1 MIINHYKSKKYY
13 GKKRLMRINKFIA
26 QCGIASRRKA
36 EDLILS
42 GKIKVNGKVITDLST
57 DIKDTDIVSYDNK
70 NIRMVSNYVYYKLNK
85 PKGYITSTTDDK
97 DRKTVMDLMRGV
109 HFRVFPIGRLD
120 YDTEGLILLTNDGD
134 VANILTKPNSEVK
147 KTYIVHIDNGDEI
160 KQLSKGVDIGDY
172 ITKPCSVELIES
184 SNNVSKLKLTITEG
198 KNRQIRK
205 MFSAIGKNVTFL
217 RRIQIGEIKLGG
229 LSRGEYAPLNQK
241 EIRYLKSLKK

>member
-1 MIINHYKSKKYY
+1 
-13 GKKRLMRINKFIA
+13 MRINKFIA

-42 GKIKVNGKVITDLST
+42 GKIKVNGKVITDLAT

-147 KTYIVHIDNGDEI
+147 KTYIVHIDNEINRDEI
-160 KQLSKGVDIGDY
+160 KQLSKGIDIGDY

-184 SNNVSKLKLTITEG
+184 TNNVSKLKLTITEG

-205 MFSAIGKNVTFL
+205 MFSTIGKNVTFL

>member
-1 MIINHYKSKKYY
+1 
-13 GKKRLMRINKFIA
+13 MRINKFIA

-147 KTYIVHIDNGDEI
+147 KTYIVHIDNEINGDEI

-184 SNNVSKLKLTITEG
+184 TNNV
-198 KNRQIRK
+198 
-205 MFSAIGKNVTFL
+205 
-217 RRIQIGEIKLGG
+217 
-229 LSRGEYAPLNQK
+229 
-241 EIRYLKSLKK
+241 